1 MKVRSASPYA
11 VQVEGFTV
19 EEHMHNVLSDKEQI
33 ICKVVEGFTSLT
45 DLSMQFPFFPS
56 STSPEISQG
65 FNFFSKDTLLWSPD
79 TRPKKRKAI
88 YIY

>member
-33 ICKVVEGFTSLT
+33 ICKVEVHFTDWPERAVFLLPIQHFTWNKSGF
-45 DLSMQFPFFPS
+45 
-56 STSPEISQG
+56 
-65 FNFFSKDTLLWSPD
+65 
-79 TRPKKRKAI
+79 
-88 YIY
+88 